1 MQTRSFKSSIGNR
14 LNISLDNVCNLLSV
28 TTTQDDLGQ
37 FIKTEKSYMVFCAKM
52 SITRAEFNSA
62 GNLGYKPQLML
73 IVDSDSYE
81 NEKLVEF
88 EGKKYSIYKTFQRN
102 DNFTEVYCE
111 VKSGD

>member
-1 MQTRSFKSSIGNR
+1 MPTFKSSIGNR
-14 LNISLDNVCNLLSV
+14 DNISLDNVCNLLSI
-28 TTTQDDLGQ
+28 TTTQDELGQ
-37 FIKTEKSYMVFCAKM
+37 FVKTEKSYMVFCSKM

-62 GNLGYKPQLML
+62 GSLGHKPDIML

-88 EGKKYSIYKTFQRN
+88 EGKKYSIYKNFQRN
-102 DNFTEVYCE
+102 DSFTEIYCE